1 MIREAMNKHPGRAP
15 EMPLPVVFS
24 KSPANKEQ
32 TILTWFGHSTYLIQT
47 AGLNLLVDPVFS
59 SRASFSAYLGPKAY
73 PMSADISLGD
83 LPPIDIVILTHDHY
97 DHLDYRTIQRLRGH
111 VKTFYAPLGVGS
123 HLSYWGIPD
132 ERITELD
139 WWEEVELPGSI
150 RLAATPARHFSG
162 RGFIR
167 NQTLWASY
175 VLQAGDI
182 RLFLGGD
189 SGYGDHFAD
198 IGSKHGPFD
207 LVILENGQYNPQWPF
222 KIG

>member
-1 MIREAMNKHPGRAP
+1 MKKHPGRAP

-97 DHLDYRTIQRLRGH
+97 DHLDYRTDRKSTRLNS
-111 VKTFYAPLGVGS
+111 S
-123 HLSYWGIPD
+123 HYCSSRMP
-132 ERITELD
+132 
-139 WWEEVELPGSI
+139 SS
-150 RLAATPARHFSG
+150 A
-162 RGFIR
+162 
-167 NQTLWASY
+167 
-175 VLQAGDI
+175 
-182 RLFLGGD
+182 
-189 SGYGDHFAD
+189 
-198 IGSKHGPFD
+198 
-207 LVILENGQYNPQWPF
+207 
-222 KIG
+222 